1 MLRITVLL
9 KKNQLGV
16 FYAEVINYIWNKMC
30 ELPLTFQG
38 LYLLI
43 TEPWQIEIIY
53 KLDWNG
59 NPILFLVL
67 LNNSI
72 KELFIYNMYAIFPL
86 ETLQWCYIWN
96 LKLVILMVVLSVQP
110 WTRWGGGGK

>member
-1 MLRITVLL
+1 MMRITVLL
-9 KKNQLGV
+9 KKKSQLRV
-16 FYAEVINYIWNKMC
+16 FYAEIINYIWNKMC

-53 KLDWNG
+53 KLGWNG

-72 KELFIYNMYAIFPL
+72 KEFFIHNMYAIFSTWNSTMML
-86 ETLQWCYIWN
+86 HLKSETGYFD
-96 LKLVILMVVLSVQP
+96 VGSVCSALD
-110 WTRWGGGGK
+110 